1 MHSSKSKKAT
11 PPEKILICA
20 PSNAAI
26 DEIVR
31 KILEKGLLDQN
42 GNRIDPFLVRI
53 GPNVDRS
60 LENVSLDYLTE
71 KEVQSRDMKQD
82 EINNIRNE
90 VLIIIFEVI
99 HKFLLDY

>member
-1 MHSSKSKKAT
+1 MIMHSGKSKRAA

-31 KILEKGLLDQN
+31 KILEKGLLDAN
-42 GNRIDPFLVRI
+42 GNRIDPLLVRI

-60 LENVSLDYLTE
+60 LEGVSLDYLTE
-71 KEVQSRDMKQD
+71 KDIQSKDMKQD

-90 VLIIIFEVI
+90 VF
-99 HKFLLDY
+99 F

>member
-1 MHSSKSKKAT
+1 MHSNKSKKTA

-60 LENVSLDYLTE
+60 LESVSLDYLTE
-71 KEVQSRDMKQD
+71 KEVQSKDIKQD
-82 EINNIRNE
+82 ELNNIRNE
-90 VLIIIFEVI
+90 VIFF
-99 HKFLLDY
+99 KFTIFYIL